1 MSFRYKPQTN
11 PYLHEGLVYSQQA
24 KIPLTVI
31 DEKEGFL
38 RKGSPFPMLATER
51 CIKEWKG
58 KG

>member
-24 KIPLTVI
+24 KIPLAVI

-38 RKGSPFPMLATER
+38 RKGSPFPMLAMER
-51 CIKEWKG
+51 CIKE
-58 KG
+58 